1 MGGVHFIRRAMIKID
16 QQDAVKM
23 YYNNLMRRDHSI
35 ECLVANS
42 VNYEFMRKHNTFMR
56 ETCKE

>member
-1 MGGVHFIRRAMIKID
+1 MIKID